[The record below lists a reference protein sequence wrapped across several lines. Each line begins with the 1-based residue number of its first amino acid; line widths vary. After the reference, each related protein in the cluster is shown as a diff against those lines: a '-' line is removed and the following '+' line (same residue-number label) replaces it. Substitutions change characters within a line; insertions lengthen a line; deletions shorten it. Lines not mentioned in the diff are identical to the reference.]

1 MNAVLIH
8 LIHYHSRTKKNI
20 LDGGVFFDNER
31 FFDYLPDSTETI
43 SCYIF
48 TMQYEILYSKN
59 VYLRIT

>member
-1 MNAVLIH
+1 MVEFFLIV
-8 LIHYHSRTKKNI
+8 K
-20 LDGGVFFDNER
+20 D
-31 FFDYLPDSTETI
+31 FFDYLLDSTETI